1 MTPQLLV
8 SWQPAVA
15 PMQCTSLINGRP
27 LKFLWISLRCPN
39 DLIFAGTRSPLVY
52 QRPMSAAPCSLI
64 SALSR
69 WTFLLKFKIELT
81 PVPSRWTF
89 RASPASTVLTTVTA
103 TMSRTQT
110 GAWQT
115 EGNVSDTNKWSM
127 INPSQGTCGIY
138 HQTMVTEYQ
147 SLGRTPTISFCPQL
161 DRWEKSATDIF
172 QMPCNTCIPCNLW
185 CAYARAVIVI

>member
-1 MTPQLLV
+1 MREWPAAYSHDTSSVRKLKKPVYTFPLLWFHPMTPQLLV

-15 PMQCTSLINGRP
+15 PMQCTSLINSRP

-81 PVPSRWTF
+81 PVPSRWTS

-115 EGNVSDTNKWSM
+115 EGNVMRN
-127 INPSQGTCGIY
+127 QQVIY
-138 HQTMVTEYQ
+138 T
-147 SLGRTPTISFCPQL
+147 
-161 DRWEKSATDIF
+161 
-172 QMPCNTCIPCNLW
+172 
-185 CAYARAVIVI
+185 